1 MNACYR
7 VELSQ
12 AERDELTTMLSKAN
26 VLFASSSELKPR
38 SCVRKRAGA
47 EQYGTNWTVCFRHP
61 VD

>member
-38 SCVRKRAGA
+38 LLRIESER
-47 EQYGTNWTVCFRHP
+47 
-61 VD
+61 